1 MKYALIQNNA
11 VVNVIIADAAFVA
24 AIAPDYDHI
33 EAMDA
38 EIEQSLG
45 VGVGWG
51 WGGGFVAPE
60 QPPQPEPE
68 PAKRHITKRAFW
80 GRFPAQKEIVM
91 RAVRIGSPA
100 GALMLVGM
108 LDMLNSRVDSSPYVN
123 LDEPAT
129 ISGVGWL
136 ASVQCPANV
145 TIDGVSMPMRL
156 TEAEH
161 DAILLADI
169 GAHEAYRP

>member
-1 MKYALIQNNA
+1 MQYQILDENGG
-11 VVNVIIADAAFVA
+11 VINT
-24 AIAPDYDHI
+24 I
-33 EAMDA
+33 EADEAYMQFTYAPGYYRAVEVPDTPA
-38 EIEQSLG
+38 G
-45 VGVGWG
+45 V
-51 WGGGFVAPE
+51 
-60 QPPQPEPE
+60 
-68 PAKRHITKRAFW
+68 RHITKRAFW
-80 GRFPAQKEIVM
+80 GRFPVEKEIVM

-129 ISGVGWL
+129 IAGIGWL
-136 ASVQCPANV
+136 ASAQCPANV

-169 GAHEAYRP
+169 GAHEVYRP